1 MELAKLKRLLKAVA
15 DAEVNEFSLTTE
27 EYSISLKRGEPAPNL
42 VQPATWQPAVL
53 PAGQGTAP
61 AAGVPAEP
69 QTAPE
74 SGVAAALDPDLA
86 EVTAP
91 IVGTFYAAPAPD
103 AADYVRVG
111 DRVTKGTVLCIIEA
125 MKLMNE
131 IEAEVDG
138 VIAEIL
144 VSNEAPVEYGQTL
157 FRIRPA

>member
-1 MELAKLKRLLKAVA
+1 MELAKLKKLLKAVA
-15 DAEVNEFSLTTE
+15 DAEINEFSLKTE
-27 EYSISLKRGEPAPNL
+27 EYSISLKRGESPVLAAPPPAVVAA
-42 VQPATWQPAVL
+42 VQPAA
-53 PAGQGTAP
+53 
-61 AAGVPAEP
+61 P
-69 QTAPE
+69 QTTTEQAAAD

-86 EVTAP
+86 EVAAP

-103 AADYVRVG
+103 ADDYVRVG
-111 DRVTKGTVLCIIEA
+111 DTVTKGTVLCIIEA

-144 VSNEAPVEYGQTL
+144 VNNEEPVEYGQTL